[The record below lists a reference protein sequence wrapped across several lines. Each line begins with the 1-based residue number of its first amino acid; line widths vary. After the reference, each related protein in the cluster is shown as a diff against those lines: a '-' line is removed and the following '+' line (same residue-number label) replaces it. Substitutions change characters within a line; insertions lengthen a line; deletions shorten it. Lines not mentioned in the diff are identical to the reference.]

1 MAMLKEYFK
10 LSKQYREKYGEKT
23 ILLFQVGAFYEVYTE
38 VDAKTKEIVEEQV
51 IEFKRFTG
59 LASANKNETTLML
72 GFRDYI
78 IDKYVEKIQENGY
91 TAVVYSQD
99 APSSNT
105 TRSLTGIFS
114 PGTFFSV
121 NNNDEI
127 SNNLACI
134 WVHRKDKNRINK
146 YESIIIGM
154 SNMDVFTGKTTF
166 FEVIT
171 ENVHNPTSYDELER
185 FISTYNPSETIMIS
199 NLEENR
205 VNDIIN
211 YVQINSKKIHRLNT
225 EDKRVKNAEK
235 QTYQQDI
242 INRFFSPVAS
252 NAIIHSGYE
261 HVYAVQ
267 SFVYLLNF
275 VFEHNPNLVNKI
287 HEPVIEN
294 NTDRMLLANHSLQQL
309 NIIDDNHYHG
319 KLSSV
324 SNLLNNCITT
334 MGKRTFKH
342 NIVNPTTCREKLEKQ
357 YDITEYLLDK
367 GNDSL
372 ENDYWRSWRN
382 DLKNIKDIEKLN
394 RQIYLKKIT
403 PQNLFHFNEN
413 LSTICSLFSNLTGD
427 ITIITYLNDYMASKM
442 NNGTKQTSLNIDT
455 ICTDFQKL
463 FKETFIMDN
472 CKDISTMEFDTNFIK
487 RGVNTELDSYID
499 KRENSIRQLESIR
512 SYYDKL
518 IATKEKQSKTEYV
531 KVHETDKSGINLQC
545 TSRRSK
551 LLIQQI
557 QSEKNSVQLEF
568 LNNVNG
574 QMEKFDFNPEV
585 HSNVATGSNVN
596 LSNACITRLCSDI
609 FESKQKMKD
618 LITIIYNKFINDLQ
632 NYDSDFL
639 SIIHFCSS
647 IDLLQNM
654 CYIATKY
661 NYHKPTVKTDDKSYI
676 IAKELRHP
684 LIEQLNSEE
693 LYVTNDVIIG
703 LDNDL
708 TLLYGTNAVGK
719 TSIIRALGINL
730 IMAQSGLYVACSEFE
745 FVPYTG
751 IFTRILGND
760 NLFKGL
766 STFAV
771 EMSELRVILNMANKN
786 SLILGDE
793 LCSGTE
799 HDSAVSI
806 FVSGLEM
813 LHKRET
819 CAIFATHLHEIVH
832 FEEIE
837 NMSRIDIKH
846 LTVSYNKEK
855 DKLIYDRKLKDGP
868 GESMYGLEVCKSLH
882 LPDEFLENAYQ
893 IRRKYKKEEEGILS
907 KKSSHFN
914 SKKIMGNCELCKN
927 KLGTEVHHL
936 QHQEQ
941 ADKNNMIKTFHKN
954 HPANLMT
961 LCEDCHQ
968 KFHKTNKQHKKVK
981 TSIGIEIMEI

>member
-1 MAMLKEYFK
+1 MLKEYFK

-413 LSTICSLFSNLTGD
+413 LSTICSLFSNLTDD

-813 LHKRET
+813 LHKKET

-893 IRRKYKKEEEGILS
+893 IRRKYKEEEEGILS
-907 KKSSHFN
+907 KKTSHFN
-914 SKKIMGNCELCKN
+914 SKKIMGNCEVCKN
-927 KLGTEVHHL
+927 KIGTEVHHL

>member
-1 MAMLKEYFK
+1 
-10 LSKQYREKYGEKT
+10 
-23 ILLFQVGAFYEVYTE
+23 
-38 VDAKTKEIVEEQV
+38 
-51 IEFKRFTG
+51 
-59 LASANKNETTLML
+59 ML

-134 WVHRKDKNRINK
+134 WVHKKDKNRINNC
-146 YESIIIGM
+146 ESIIIGM

-185 FISTYNPSETIMIS
+185 FISTYHPSETIVIS

-211 YVQINSKKIHRLNT
+211 YVQIDSKKIHRLNT

-235 QTYQQDI
+235 QTYQQDVI
-242 INRFFSPVAS
+242 KRFFSPVAS

-275 VFEHNPNLVNKI
+275 VFEHNPNLVNNI

-357 YDITEYLLDK
+357 YDITEYLLDS

-372 ENDYWRSWRN
+372 GDDYWRSWRN
-382 DLKNIKDIEKLN
+382 GLKNIKDIEKLN
-394 RQIYLKKIT
+394 RQIYLKKIS

-413 LSTICSLFSNLTGD
+413 LSTICALFSNLTSD
-427 ITIITYLNDYMASKM
+427 ITIITYLNDYMSSKM
-442 NNGTKQTSLNIDT
+442 NNSTKQTSLNIDT

-463 FKETFIMDN
+463 FNETFIMDN

-487 RGVNTELDSYID
+487 RGVHTELDSYID

-545 TSRRSK
+545 TNRRSK

-557 QSEKNSVQLEF
+557 QSEKKSIQLEF

-596 LSNACITRLCSDI
+596 LSNGCITKLCSDI

-632 NYDSDFL
+632 NYDSEFL

-730 IMAQSGLYVACSEFE
+730 IMAQAGLYVACSEFE

-813 LHKRET
+813 LHKKET

-907 KKSSHFN
+907 KKTSHFN
-914 SKKIMGNCELCKN
+914 SKKIMGNCEVCKN
-927 KLGTEVHHL
+927 KIGTEVHHL